1 MPARRQIRFVVLALA
16 AGLVSGCGL
25 PYYAQAIHGQ
35 VKLLRARTPIEAV
48 LEDPDADPG
57 LQSKLRN
64 IVVARRFAVERLAL
78 PDNDSYTS
86 YVDIGRDYV
95 VWNVIAAEEFSVDPV
110 TWCFPVAGC
119 VAYRGYF
126 DRDDA
131 EKFQAKLDAR
141 GYDTYSGGSSAYS
154 TLGHFDDPVL
164 STMLDGGDEYSAG
177 VLFHELAHQQLYFKG
192 DSELSEAFATAVEES
207 GMELWLSE
215 HGGPEAL
222 EAYRARLGRRADF
235 AALIGRQQQ
244 RLSEVYAGGDGEAE
258 MRAAKDAAFDA
269 MRADYRALKQQ
280 WGGLGDYDRWFD
292 QRLNNASLA
301 AVATYRRW
309 VPALRWRL
317 GQLGFA
323 AFYDEME
330 RLAKLDDD
338 ARERRL
344 SAWAEH
350 RSMPGM
356 PPES

>member
-1 MPARRQIRFVVLALA
+1 MPGRRQMPFLLLALA

-25 PYYAQAIHGQ
+25 PYYTQAIGGQ

-48 LEDPDADPG
+48 LEDPDGDPQ
-57 LQSKLRN
+57 LKAKLTN

-86 YVDIGRDYV
+86 YVDLGRDYV
-95 VWNVIAAEEFSVDPV
+95 VWNVVAAQEFSVDPV
-110 TWCFPVAGC
+110 TWCFPFAGC

-164 STMLDGGDEYSAG
+164 STMLDGSDEYTVG
-177 VLFHELAHQQLYFKG
+177 VLFHELAHQRLYVKG

-215 HGGPEAL
+215 HGGPQAV
-222 EAYRARLGRRADF
+222 AGFRARLGRQADF
-235 AALIGRQQQ
+235 AALIERQQQ
-244 RLSEVYAGGDGEAE
+244 RLADVYAGGADAAG
-258 MRAAKDAAFDA
+258 MRAAKDAAFAA
-269 MRADYRALKQQ
+269 MRADYQALKRK
-280 WGGLGDYDRWFD
+280 WGGAGDYDGWFD

-323 AFYDEME
+323 AFYEEME

-338 ARERRL
+338 ERERWL
-344 SAWAEH
+344 SAWAER
-350 RSMPGM
+350 RSMPGV